1 MFVRHRV
8 GAFGRRIAMQG
19 DVTGIGFGA
28 ACVRSG
34 VRHQWTGS
42 NLGSA
47 RLDKSKDTTMA
58 RRLALGYALI
68 ATVWCAQAFALGLGD
83 ITIHSALNQKLDAEI
98 ELLET
103 RGMTES
109 EIVAQLA
116 SSDDF
121 KRVGI
126 ERFFFLTSLQFH
138 VEMRDQGR
146 AVLRVSSAQPMTEPY
161 LNFLVQVIWP
171 NGRLL
176 KEYTVLLDPPTY
188 KEQPAPAVA
197 SPGRS
202 DKGGGPAGRVERT
215 PTRPDSQVSL
225 SSAPRSTQPATRP
238 QLPSDRLSG
247 DSYGVTDRD
256 DTLWKIAQRTRPS
269 ENVTV
274 QQSMLAITR
283 MNPEAFIGGNINL
296 LKAGYT
302 LRLPKEADIQA
313 ISNAEAL
320 SEVASQNQAWQAY
333 RRGEG
338 LASVAPTSTPPTDA
352 NQALA
357 GQVDA
362 TAKKSVAVAPQGPD
376 GELRIVAGDASDHGS
391 GGGNAD
397 TAALEGQL
405 AAAKEEADRL
415 ALERDD
421 AVARLDKAT
430 SQAEQT
436 QRQIEVRDQQI
447 AQMQEQL
454 KAAKSAAAAAPAP
467 AKKQEGGGGIAAL
480 LASPFVLAGAAIV
493 LVLIVVAGMMRARS
507 RRRDHEEMTA
517 FEEVEPARSTASRMH
532 PRLDEMDDQDIEPE
546 APALRQEEEHETAP
560 HHEGAQT
567 SDVIG
572 EADIYIAYGRYPQAV
587 SLLLGALDDDP
598 NRSDVRVKLLE
609 VYAETKDE
617 SGFETHM
624 SELLTRC
631 DDNELLLEARELEA
645 KLRENAPAAAV
656 AATEDDAV
664 AGNLDD
670 FQLDLDADEADEDD
684 GAPTTRTNVS
694 SERVER
700 ASDDL
705 GGDLGIDFKADDEPT
720 MLRTHTSSARVK
732 QELGD
737 VAVAADEGDDFD
749 LEDLE
754 FEPAARNDAKL
765 RAGSGEE
772 TDDAFEFLN
781 EEDAAT
787 TKLDLARA
795 YIDMGD
801 EDGAREILTEVL
813 QEGSSEQQQTANEL
827 RAKPG

>member
-1 MFVRHRV
+1 
-8 GAFGRRIAMQG
+8 
-19 DVTGIGFGA
+19 
-28 ACVRSG
+28 
-34 VRHQWTGS
+34 
-42 NLGSA
+42 
-47 RLDKSKDTTMA
+47 MA
-58 RRLALGYALI
+58 RRLAFGYALI
-68 ATVWCAQAFALGLGD
+68 ATFWCTQAFALGLGD

-98 ELLET
+98 ELLES

-116 SSDDF
+116 SSEDF

-126 ERFFFLTSLQFH
+126 ERFFFLTNLQFH
-138 VEMRDQGR
+138 VEVRDQGH
-146 AVLRVSSAQPMTEPY
+146 AVLRVSSEQPMTEPY

-188 KEQPAPAVA
+188 KEQAAPAVA

-225 SSAPRSTQPATRP
+225 SSAPPSTQPAQSQP
-238 QLPSDRLSG
+238 PSDRLTG

-256 DTLWKIAQRTRPS
+256 DTLWAIAQRARPS
-269 ENVTV
+269 GNVTV
-274 QQSMLAITR
+274 QQNMLAIQR

-302 LRLPKEADIQA
+302 LRLPTEADVQA
-313 ISNAEAL
+313 ISSAEAV
-320 SEVASQNQAWQAY
+320 SEVAAQNQAWQAY

-338 LASVAPTSTPPTDA
+338 LANVATPTSSSTPA
-352 NQALA
+352 EESEALA

-362 TAKKSVAVAPQGPD
+362 TAKPAAAKAPQGPD
-376 GELRIVAGDASDHGS
+376 GELRIVAGDAADHGTGA
-391 GGGNAD
+391 GGGSAD
-397 TAALEGQL
+397 AAALESQL
-405 AAAKEEADRL
+405 AAAKEEADRI

-454 KAAKSAAAAAPAP
+454 KAAKSAASAAPAA
-467 AKKQEGGGGIAAL
+467 AKKEDGGGLGAL

-493 LVLIVVAGMMRARS
+493 LVLIVVAGMMRARG
-507 RRRDHEEMTA
+507 RRREEDEQAAA
-517 FEEVEPARSTASRMH
+517 FEDEPVRAPSVSRARPRVEEIADDDVVPDEPVAR
-532 PRLDEMDDQDIEPE
+532 Q
-546 APALRQEEEHETAP
+546 QEEHEMPA

-587 SLLLGALDDDP
+587 SLLLSALDDDP
-598 NRSDVRVKLLE
+598 GRSDVRVKLLE

-617 SGFETHM
+617 AGFETHM
-624 SELLTRC
+624 NELLTRC
-631 DDNELLLEARELEA
+631 DDNELLLEARELET
-645 KLRENAPAAAV
+645 KLREDSPVAAV
-656 AATEDDAV
+656 ALDDEDEAV
-664 AGNLDD
+664 TGNLDD
-670 FQLDLDADEADEDD
+670 FELNLDSDDADTDD
-684 GAPTTRTNVS
+684 ATPSATTHTDTLND
-694 SERVER
+694 RVER
-700 ASDDL
+700 VSDDL
-705 GGDLGIDFKADDEPT
+705 GGDLGIDFKPDDEPT
-720 MLRTHTSSARVK
+720 VVRTQPSAARQK
-732 QELGD
+732 QELDD

-754 FEPAARNDAKL
+754 FEPVARNDAKP
-765 RAGSGEE
+765 RTTGVAAEA
-772 TDDAFEFLN
+772 DDAFEFLN

-813 QEGSSEQQQTANEL
+813 QEGSTEQQQTANEL
-827 RAKPG
+827 LAKFG

>member
-1 MFVRHRV
+1 
-8 GAFGRRIAMQG
+8 
-19 DVTGIGFGA
+19 
-28 ACVRSG
+28 
-34 VRHQWTGS
+34 
-42 NLGSA
+42 
-47 RLDKSKDTTMA
+47 MA
-58 RRLALGYALI
+58 RRLALGYVLI
-68 ATVWCAQAFALGLGD
+68 ATFWCAQAFALGLGD

-98 ELLET
+98 ELLEA

-116 SSDDF
+116 SAEDF

-126 ERFFFLTSLQFH
+126 ERFFFLTSMQFH

-225 SSAPRSTQPATRP
+225 SSAPPSTQPAP
-238 QLPSDRLSG
+238 SQPPSDRLTG

-256 DTLWKIAQRTRPS
+256 DTLWKIAQRARPS
-269 ENVTV
+269 DDVTV
-274 QQSMLAITR
+274 QQNMLAILR

-302 LRLPKEADIQA
+302 LRLPKDADVQA
-313 ISNAEAL
+313 ISSAEAV
-320 SEVASQNQAWQAY
+320 SEVAAQNQAWQAY

-338 LASVAPTSTPPTDA
+338 LASIAPTSTAPA
-352 NQALA
+352 EESQALA

-362 TAKKSVAVAPQGPD
+362 TTTKPVAAAPKGPD
-376 GELRIVAGDASDHGS
+376 GELRIVAGDAADNGTGA
-391 GGGNAD
+391 GGGSAD
-397 TAALEGQL
+397 AAALEGQL
-405 AAAKEEADRL
+405 AAAKEEADRI
-415 ALERDD
+415 ALERDE

-454 KAAKSAAAAAPAP
+454 KAAKSAAGAAPA
-467 AKKQEGGGGIAAL
+467 AVKKDEGGGLAAL
-480 LASPFVLAGAAIV
+480 LASPFVLGGAAIV
-493 LVLIVVAGMMRARS
+493 LVLIVVAGMMRARG
-507 RRRDHEEMTA
+507 RRRAEDEQMAA
-517 FEEVEPARSTASRMH
+517 FVEPELGASASRARQRVEEVADDDFDVEAEEPAAR
-532 PRLDEMDDQDIEPE
+532 QD
-546 APALRQEEEHETAP
+546 EEHELPP

-587 SLLLGALDDDP
+587 SLLLSALDDDP

-617 SGFETHM
+617 AGFESHM

-631 DDNELLLEARELEA
+631 DDNDLLLEARELET
-645 KLRENAPAAAV
+645 KLREGGPVAAV
-656 AATEDDAV
+656 AQADDDEAV
-664 AGNLDD
+664 TGNLDD
-670 FQLDLDADEADEDD
+670 FQLDLDADDVDEED
-684 GAPTTRTNVS
+684 GAPTTRTNTLS
-694 SERVER
+694 DRVER

-705 GGDLGIDFKADDEPT
+705 GGDLGIDFKPDDEPT
-720 MLRTHTSSARVK
+720 VLRTQASSSRAK
-732 QELGD
+732 PEFGD
-737 VAVAADEGDDFD
+737 VAVAADEGDEFD

-754 FEPAARNDAKL
+754 FEPTSRSDSKPRTGGAA
-765 RAGSGEE
+765 EE
-772 TDDAFEFLN
+772 SDDAFEFLN

-827 RAKPG
+827 LAKLG

>member
-1 MFVRHRV
+1 M
-8 GAFGRRIAMQG
+8 
-19 DVTGIGFGA
+19 A
-28 ACVRSG
+28 ACGGSG
-34 VRHQWTGS
+34 ARYQRMVST
-42 NLGSA
+42 LGSA

-58 RRLALGYALI
+58 RRLAFGYALI
-68 ATVWCAQAFALGLGD
+68 ASLWCAQAFALGLGD

-103 RGMTES
+103 RGMTEA

-116 SSDDF
+116 SSEDF

-138 VEMRDQGR
+138 VEMRDQGH

-225 SSAPRSTQPATRP
+225 SSAPPSTQPTTQSQP
-238 QLPSDRLSG
+238 PSDRLTG
-247 DSYGVTDRD
+247 ESYGVTDRD
-256 DTLWKIAQRTRPS
+256 DTLWKIALRARPADVS
-269 ENVTV
+269 V
-274 QQSMLAITR
+274 QQNMLAIQR
-283 MNPEAFIGGNINL
+283 LNPEAFIGGNINL

-302 LRLPKEADIQA
+302 LRLPKEVDVKAITSADA
-313 ISNAEAL
+313 VT
-320 SEVASQNQAWQAY
+320 EVAAQNQAWQAY

-338 LASVAPTSTPPTDA
+338 LASVSPSTLPA
-352 NQALA
+352 AAEGQALA

-362 TAKKSVAVAPQGPD
+362 TTKKPAAAAPRGPD
-376 GELRIVAGDASDHGS
+376 GELRIVAGDASDQGTGS
-391 GGGNAD
+391 GGGTAD
-397 TAALEGQL
+397 SAALESQL
-405 AAAKEEADRL
+405 AAAKEEGDRI
-415 ALERDD
+415 ALERDE
-421 AVARLDKAT
+421 AVARLDKVT

-454 KAAKSAAAAAPAP
+454 KAAKNAASAAPVAP
-467 AKKQEGGGGIAAL
+467 KKETDSGIASV
-480 LASPFVLAGAAIV
+480 LASPFVMVGAAIL
-493 LVLIVVAGMMRARS
+493 LVLIVVAGLMRARGK
-507 RRRDHEEMTA
+507 RRAEDDQLTA
-517 FEEVEPARSTASRMH
+517 FAEPVLAATASRAR
-532 PRLDEMDDQDIEPE
+532 PRVEEIPEDDVEAEEPT
-546 APALRQEEEHETAP
+546 LRQEEHEPP

-617 SGFETHM
+617 AGFETQM
-624 SELLTRC
+624 NELLTRC
-631 DDNELLLEARELEA
+631 DDNELLLEARELET
-645 KLRENAPAAAV
+645 KLREDGPV
-656 AATEDDAV
+656 ASVSTADDDSAQ
-664 AGNLDD
+664 GNLDD
-670 FQLDLDADEADEDD
+670 FQLDLNADEADDAEEDG
-684 GAPTTRTNVS
+684 GASATGTGAVS
-694 SERVER
+694 DHAGR

-705 GGDLGIDFKADDEPT
+705 GGDLGIDFKAGDEPT
-720 MLRTHTSSARVK
+720 VVRTSSARAK

-737 VAVAADEGDDFD
+737 VAVAADDGDDFD

-754 FEPAARNDAKL
+754 FEPATRSESKS
-765 RAGSGEE
+765 RPAGGEE
-772 TDDAFEFLN
+772 SDDAFEFLN

-813 QEGSSEQQQTANEL
+813 QEGSSDQQQTANEL
-827 RAKPG
+827 LSKLG

>member
-1 MFVRHRV
+1 
-8 GAFGRRIAMQG
+8 
-19 DVTGIGFGA
+19 
-28 ACVRSG
+28 
-34 VRHQWTGS
+34 
-42 NLGSA
+42 
-47 RLDKSKDTTMA
+47 MA

-68 ATVWCAQAFALGLGD
+68 ATLWCTQAFALGLGD

-98 ELLET
+98 ELLES

-116 SSDDF
+116 SSEDF

-126 ERFFFLTSLQFH
+126 ERFFFLTNLQFH
-138 VEMRDQGR
+138 VEMRDQGH
-146 AVLRVSSAQPMTEPY
+146 AVLRVSSEQPMTEPY

-188 KEQPAPAVA
+188 KEQAAPAVA

-202 DKGGGPAGRVERT
+202 DKGGGSAGRVERT

-225 SSAPRSTQPATRP
+225 SSAPRSTQPATQSQP
-238 QLPSDRLSG
+238 PSDRLTG

-256 DTLWKIAQRTRPS
+256 DTLWAIAQRARTS
-269 ENVTV
+269 GNVTV
-274 QQSMLAITR
+274 QQNMLAIQR
-283 MNPEAFIGGNINL
+283 LNPEAFIGGNINL

-302 LRLPKEADIQA
+302 LRLPTEADVQA
-313 ISNAEAL
+313 ISSAEAV
-320 SEVASQNQAWQAY
+320 SEVAAQNQAWQAY

-338 LASVAPTSTPPTDA
+338 LASVGAPATSAPA
-352 NQALA
+352 EESQALA

-362 TAKKSVAVAPQGPD
+362 TAKPTAAKAPQGPD
-376 GELRIVAGDASDHGS
+376 GELRIVAGDASDRGTGA

-397 TAALEGQL
+397 AAALESQL
-405 AAAKEEADRL
+405 AAAKEEADRI

-454 KAAKSAAAAAPAP
+454 KAAKNAASTAPAV
-467 AKKQEGGGGIAAL
+467 AKKEEGGGLGAL

-493 LVLIVVAGMMRARS
+493 LVLIVVAGMMRARG
-507 RRRDHEEMTA
+507 RRREEDAQVAA
-517 FEEVEPARSTASRMH
+517 FEDEPARSASVSRIR
-532 PRLDEMDDQDIEPE
+532 PRVEEIADDVAVAEEPVG
-546 APALRQEEEHETAP
+546 QQHEEHELP
-560 HHEGAQT
+560 VQHEGAQT

-587 SLLLGALDDDP
+587 SLLLSALDDDP
-598 NRSDVRVKLLE
+598 SRSDVRVKLLE

-617 SGFETHM
+617 AGFETHM
-624 SELLTRC
+624 NELLTRC
-631 DDNELLLEARELEA
+631 DDNELLLEARELET
-645 KLRENAPAAAV
+645 KMREDSPVAPVALDDDEAV
-656 AATEDDAV
+656 T
-664 AGNLDD
+664 GNLDD
-670 FQLDLDADEADEDD
+670 FELNLDSDEVDADDAA
-684 GAPTTRTNVS
+684 APTTTRANTLS
-694 SERVER
+694 DRVER
-700 ASDDL
+700 EADDL
-705 GGDLGIDFKADDEPT
+705 GGDLGIDFKPDDEPT
-720 MLRTHTSSARVK
+720 VVRTQPSVARVK
-732 QELGD
+732 QELDD
-737 VAVAADEGDDFD
+737 VAVAADDGDDFD

-754 FEPAARNDAKL
+754 FEPVARNEAKP
-765 RAGSGEE
+765 RTGGASEE
-772 TDDAFEFLN
+772 ADDAFEFLN

-813 QEGSSEQQQTANEL
+813 QEGSTEQQQTANEL
-827 RAKPG
+827 LAKFG

>member
-1 MFVRHRV
+1 
-8 GAFGRRIAMQG
+8 
-19 DVTGIGFGA
+19 
-28 ACVRSG
+28 
-34 VRHQWTGS
+34 
-42 NLGSA
+42 
-47 RLDKSKDTTMA
+47 MA

-68 ATVWCAQAFALGLGD
+68 ATLWCAQAFALGLGD

-103 RGMTES
+103 HGMSES

-116 SSDDF
+116 SSEDF

-225 SSAPRSTQPATRP
+225 SSAPRSTQPATQP
-238 QLPSDRLSG
+238 QPPSDRLTG
-247 DSYGVTDRD
+247 DTYGVTDRD
-256 DTLWKIAQRTRPS
+256 DTLWKIAQRVRPS

-274 QQSMLAITR
+274 QQSMLAIVR

-302 LRLPKEADIQA
+302 LRLPKEADVQA
-313 ISNAEAL
+313 ISTAEAL

-338 LASVAPTSTPPTDA
+338 LASVAPTSAPATDE
-352 NQALA
+352 NHALA

-362 TAKKSVAVAPQGPD
+362 TAKKTVAKAPQGPD
-376 GELRIVAGDASDHGS
+376 GELRIVAGDASDHGTGS

-397 TAALEGQL
+397 TAALESQL
-405 AAAKEEADRL
+405 AAAKEEADRI

-421 AVARLDKAT
+421 AVSRLDKAT

-507 RRRDHEEMTA
+507 RRRDDEEMTA
-517 FEEVEPARSTASRMH
+517 FEEVQPAPNSSRTR
-532 PRLDEMDDQDIEPE
+532 PRVGEIVDEDIEAETPT
-546 APALRQEEEHETAP
+546 LRQEEEHEAPP

-598 NRSDVRVKLLE
+598 NRSDIRVKLLE

-617 SGFETHM
+617 ASFETHM
-624 SELLTRC
+624 NELLARC

-645 KLRENAPAAAV
+645 KLREDRPVAAV
-656 AATEDDAV
+656 GTTEDDAV
-664 AGNLDD
+664 SGNLDD

-684 GAPTTRTNVS
+684 GAPATRTNAS

-720 MLRTHTSSARVK
+720 VMRSHTSSTRVK

-754 FEPAARNDAKL
+754 FEPTARNDTKP
-765 RAGSGEE
+765 RVAGGEE

-801 EDGAREILTEVL
+801 EDGAREILAEVL

-827 RAKPG
+827 LAKLG

>member
-1 MFVRHRV
+1 
-8 GAFGRRIAMQG
+8 
-19 DVTGIGFGA
+19 
-28 ACVRSG
+28 
-34 VRHQWTGS
+34 
-42 NLGSA
+42 
-47 RLDKSKDTTMA
+47 MA
-58 RRLALGYALI
+58 RRLALGYALT
-68 ATVWCAQAFALGLGD
+68 ATLWCAQAFALGLGD
-83 ITIHSALNQKLDAEI
+83 ITVHSALNQKLDAEI

-103 RGMTES
+103 RGMSES

-138 VEMRDQGR
+138 VELREGR

-225 SSAPRSTQPATRP
+225 SSAPRSTQPATQPRP
-238 QLPSDRLSG
+238 PSDRLTG

-256 DTLWKIAQRTRPS
+256 DTLWKIAQRARPS

-274 QQSMLAITR
+274 QQSMLAIAR
-283 MNPEAFIGGNINL
+283 MNPEAFIGGNVNL

-302 LRLPKEADIQA
+302 LRLPKEADVTA
-313 ISNAEAL
+313 ISKAEAV

-338 LASVAPTSTPPTDA
+338 LASVAPTSAPATDES
-352 NQALA
+352 QALA

-362 TAKKSVAVAPQGPD
+362 TTKKSVAAAPQGPD
-376 GELRIVAGDASDHGS
+376 GELRIVAGDASDRGTGS

-397 TAALEGQL
+397 TAALESQL
-405 AAAKEEADRL
+405 AAAKEEADRI

-421 AVARLDKAT
+421 AVARLDKVT

-454 KAAKSAAAAAPAP
+454 KAAKSAAAAAPTP
-467 AKKQEGGGGIAAL
+467 AKKEAGGGIAAL
-480 LASPFVLAGAAIV
+480 LASPLVLAGAAIV

-507 RRRDHEEMTA
+507 RRRDDEAMPV
-517 FEEVEPARSTASRMH
+517 FEEAEPTPSAVSRTRPRVE
-532 PRLDEMDDQDIEPE
+532 EIVDDDIEPE
-546 APALRQEEEHETAP
+546 APTLRQEEEHEAPP

-617 SGFETHM
+617 AGFETHM
-624 SELLTRC
+624 NELLTRC
-631 DDNELLLEARELEA
+631 DDNELLLEARELET
-645 KLRENAPAAAV
+645 KLREDGPVAAASV
-656 AATEDDAV
+656 ATDDDAV
-664 AGNLDD
+664 SGNLDD

-684 GAPTTRTNVS
+684 GAPSARTS
-694 SERVER
+694 ASGERLER

-705 GGDLGIDFKADDEPT
+705 GGDLGIDFKPDDEPT
-720 MLRTHTSSARVK
+720 VVRTHSSSARVK

-754 FEPAARNDAKL
+754 FEPTARNDAKPG
-765 RAGSGEE
+765 ATAGEE

-813 QEGSSEQQQTANEL
+813 QEGSHEQQQTANEL
-827 RAKPG
+827 LAKLG

>member
-1 MFVRHRV
+1 
-8 GAFGRRIAMQG
+8 
-19 DVTGIGFGA
+19 
-28 ACVRSG
+28 
-34 VRHQWTGS
+34 
-42 NLGSA
+42 
-47 RLDKSKDTTMA
+47 MA

-68 ATVWCAQAFALGLGD
+68 ATLWCAQASALGLGD

-116 SSDDF
+116 SAEDF

-126 ERFFFLTSLQFH
+126 DRFFFLTSLQFH
-138 VEMRDQGR
+138 VEMRDQSR
-146 AVLRVSSAQPMTEPY
+146 AVLRVSSAEPMTEPY

-188 KEQPAPAVA
+188 KEQPAPVVA

-202 DKGGGPAGRVERT
+202 DKGGGSAGRVERT

-225 SSAPRSTQPATRP
+225 NSAPRSTQPATP
-238 QLPSDRLSG
+238 SQPPSDRLTG

-256 DTLWKIAQRTRPS
+256 DTLWKIAQRARPS
-269 ENVTV
+269 ENLTV
-274 QQSMLAITR
+274 QQIMLAIQR
-283 MNPEAFIGGNINL
+283 MNPQAFIGGNINL

-302 LRLPKEADIQA
+302 LRLPKEADVQEIANADA
-313 ISNAEAL
+313 I
-320 SEVASQNQAWQAY
+320 SEVAAQNQAWQAY

-338 LASVAPTSTPPTDA
+338 LASVAPTSTPPA
-352 NQALA
+352 EESQALA

-362 TAKKSVAVAPQGPD
+362 TATKPVTAAPKGPD
-376 GELRIVAGDASDHGS
+376 GELRIVAGDAADQSTGA
-391 GGGNAD
+391 GGGGAD
-397 TAALEGQL
+397 AAALESQL
-405 AAAKEEADRL
+405 AAAKEEADRI
-415 ALERDD
+415 ALERDE
-421 AVARLDKAT
+421 AIARLDKAT

-454 KAAKSAAAAAPAP
+454 KAAKSAAGAAPA
-467 AKKQEGGGGIAAL
+467 AVKKDEGSGLAAL
-480 LASPFVLAGAAIV
+480 LASPLVLGGAAIV
-493 LVLIVVAGMMRARS
+493 LVLIVVAGMMRARG
-507 RRRDHEEMTA
+507 RRRAEDEQMAALEET
-517 FEEVEPARSTASRMH
+517 ETVRTPSASRTR
-532 PRLDEMDDQDIEPE
+532 PRIGEVAEDDLDVE
-546 APALRQEEEHETAP
+546 AEEPALRQEEEHELPP

-587 SLLLGALDDDP
+587 SLLLSALDDDP

-617 SGFETHM
+617 AGFEAHM
-624 SELLTRC
+624 NELITRC
-631 DDNELLLEARELEA
+631 DDNELLLEARELET
-645 KLRENAPAAAV
+645 KLRENGLVAANAAV
-656 AATEDDAV
+656 DDDEAV
-664 AGNLDD
+664 TGNLDD
-670 FQLDLDADEADEDD
+670 FQLDLNSDDADEDG
-684 GAPTTRTNVS
+684 GAPTARTKTLS
-694 SERVER
+694 DRAER

-705 GGDLGIDFKADDEPT
+705 GGDLGIDFKPDDEPT
-720 MLRTHTSSARVK
+720 VVRAQASSSRVK
-732 QELGD
+732 PEHGD
-737 VAVAADEGDDFD
+737 VAVAADEDDEFD

-754 FEPAARNDAKL
+754 FEPTNRGDSKPRTGGATDE
-765 RAGSGEE
+765 S
-772 TDDAFEFLN
+772 DDAFEFLN

-813 QEGSSEQQQTANEL
+813 QEGSNEQQQTANEL
-827 RAKPG
+827 LTKLG

>member
-1 MFVRHRV
+1 
-8 GAFGRRIAMQG
+8 
-19 DVTGIGFGA
+19 
-28 ACVRSG
+28 
-34 VRHQWTGS
+34 
-42 NLGSA
+42 
-47 RLDKSKDTTMA
+47 MA
-58 RRLALGYALI
+58 RRLALGYVLI
-68 ATVWCAQAFALGLGD
+68 ATFWCAQAFALGLGD

-98 ELLET
+98 ELLEA

-116 SSDDF
+116 SAEDF

-126 ERFFFLTSLQFH
+126 ERFFFLTSMQFH

-225 SSAPRSTQPATRP
+225 SSAPPSTQPAP
-238 QLPSDRLSG
+238 SQPPSDRLTG

-256 DTLWKIAQRTRPS
+256 DTLWKIAQRARPS
-269 ENVTV
+269 EDVTV
-274 QQSMLAITR
+274 QQNMLAILR

-302 LRLPKEADIQA
+302 LRLPKDADVQA
-313 ISNAEAL
+313 ISNAEAV
-320 SEVASQNQAWQAY
+320 SEVAAQNQAWQAY

-338 LASVAPTSTPPTDA
+338 LASVAPTSTAPA
-352 NQALA
+352 EESQALA

-362 TAKKSVAVAPQGPD
+362 TTTKPVAAAPKGPD
-376 GELRIVAGDASDHGS
+376 GELRIVAGDAADNGTGA
-391 GGGNAD
+391 GGGSAD
-397 TAALEGQL
+397 AAALEGQL
-405 AAAKEEADRL
+405 AAAKEEADRI
-415 ALERDD
+415 ALERDE

-454 KAAKSAAAAAPAP
+454 KAAKSAAGAAPA
-467 AKKQEGGGGIAAL
+467 AVKKDEGGGLAAL
-480 LASPFVLAGAAIV
+480 LASPFVLGGAAIV
-493 LVLIVVAGMMRARS
+493 LVLIVVAGMMRAAG
-507 RRRDHEEMTA
+507 RRRAEDEQMAA
-517 FEEVEPARSTASRMH
+517 FVEPETRSASASRARPRVEEVADDDLDVEAEEPAA
-532 PRLDEMDDQDIEPE
+532 
-546 APALRQEEEHETAP
+546 RQEEEHEMPP

-587 SLLLGALDDDP
+587 SLLLSALDDDP

-617 SGFETHM
+617 AGFETHM

-631 DDNELLLEARELEA
+631 DDNDLLLEARELET
-645 KLRENAPAAAV
+645 KLREDGPVAAV
-656 AATEDDAV
+656 AQADDDEAV
-664 AGNLDD
+664 TGNLDD
-670 FQLDLDADEADEDD
+670 FQLDLDADDVDEED
-684 GAPTTRTNVS
+684 GAPTTRTNTPS
-694 SERVER
+694 DRVER

-705 GGDLGIDFKADDEPT
+705 GGDLGIDFKPDDEPT
-720 MLRTHTSSARVK
+720 VLRTQASSSRAK
-732 QELGD
+732 PEFGD
-737 VAVAADEGDDFD
+737 VAVARRRRRRIRPRRSGVRTTSRGDSK
-749 LEDLE
+749 
-754 FEPAARNDAKL
+754 PRTGGAA
-765 RAGSGEE
+765 EE
-772 TDDAFEFLN
+772 SDDAFEFLN

-827 RAKPG
+827 LAKLG

>member
-1 MFVRHRV
+1 
-8 GAFGRRIAMQG
+8 
-19 DVTGIGFGA
+19 
-28 ACVRSG
+28 
-34 VRHQWTGS
+34 
-42 NLGSA
+42 
-47 RLDKSKDTTMA
+47 MA

-68 ATVWCAQAFALGLGD
+68 ATLWCTQAFSLGLGD

-98 ELLET
+98 ELLES

-116 SSDDF
+116 SSEDF

-138 VEMRDQGR
+138 VEVRDQGH
-146 AVLRVSSAQPMTEPY
+146 AVLRVSSEQPMTEPY

-188 KEQPAPAVA
+188 KEQAAPAVA

-202 DKGGGPAGRVERT
+202 DKGGGSAGRVERT

-225 SSAPRSTQPATRP
+225 SSAPRSTQPATQSQP
-238 QLPSDRLSG
+238 PSDRLTG

-256 DTLWKIAQRTRPS
+256 DTLWAIAQRARPS
-269 ENVTV
+269 GNATV
-274 QQSMLAITR
+274 QQNMLAIQR

-302 LRLPKEADIQA
+302 LRLPTEADVEA
-313 ISNAEAL
+313 ISSTEAI
-320 SEVASQNQAWQAY
+320 SEVAAQNQAWQAY

-338 LASVAPTSTPPTDA
+338 LASVAAPATSAPA
-352 NQALA
+352 EESQALA

-362 TAKKSVAVAPQGPD
+362 TAKPSVAKAPQGPD
-376 GELRIVAGDASDHGS
+376 GELRIVAGDASDHGTGA
-391 GGGNAD
+391 GGGSAD
-397 TAALEGQL
+397 AAALESQL
-405 AAAKEEADRL
+405 AAAKEEADRI

-421 AVARLDKAT
+421 AVSRLDKAT

-454 KAAKSAAAAAPAP
+454 KAAKNAASTAPAV
-467 AKKQEGGGGIAAL
+467 AKKEEGGGLGAL
-480 LASPFVLAGAAIV
+480 LASPLVLAGAAIV
-493 LVLIVVAGMMRARS
+493 LVLIVVAGMMRARG
-507 RRRDHEEMTA
+507 RRREEDEQVA
-517 FEEVEPARSTASRMH
+517 EFEDEPVRSASVSRTRPRVEEIADDDEVPAEPVA
-532 PRLDEMDDQDIEPE
+532 
-546 APALRQEEEHETAP
+546 RQEEEHELP
-560 HHEGAQT
+560 VHHEGAQT

-587 SLLLGALDDDP
+587 SLLLSALDDDP
-598 NRSDVRVKLLE
+598 SRSDVRVKLLE

-617 SGFETHM
+617 AGFETHM
-624 SELLTRC
+624 NELLTRC
-631 DDNELLLEARELEA
+631 DDNELLLEARELET
-645 KLRENAPAAAV
+645 KMREDSPVAPVALDDDEAV
-656 AATEDDAV
+656 T
-664 AGNLDD
+664 GNLDD
-670 FQLDLDADEADEDD
+670 FELSLDSDDADLDDAA
-684 GAPTTRTNVS
+684 APTTTRANTLTDRD
-694 SERVER
+694 ERV
-700 ASDDL
+700 SDDL
-705 GGDLGIDFKADDEPT
+705 GGDLGIDFKPDDEPT
-720 MLRTHTSSARVK
+720 VVRTQPSVARVK
-732 QELGD
+732 QELDD
-737 VAVAADEGDDFD
+737 VAVAAEEGDDFD

-754 FEPAARNDAKL
+754 FEPVARNDAKP
-765 RAGSGEE
+765 RTAGTSTE

-813 QEGSSEQQQTANEL
+813 QEGSTEQQQTANEL
-827 RAKPG
+827 LAKFG